1 MQTEEADIIVIGGG
15 PAGLI
20 AAREASR
27 RGAAVTVLEEDAQI
41 GLPCHCAGL
50 VSMKGLESIGV
61 PSRAP
66 FVQNTV
72 RGARFF
78 SPSGLSFT
86 VERDK
91 AVANVVDRRLFDKVL
106 AQQAEEAGARMEL
119 GFKVQGVERLKTG
132 ISVSGEEA
140 SYRAKIV
147 IDAEGVSS
155 RILKAIGLKPLDPTC
170 LLTGLQMD
178 LQGVDVDPEYVE
190 VHTGQRIAPG
200 FFAWA
205 IPLGEHSARVG
216 LACKGANPRELL
228 ERFIKDWLGHQR
240 LPERGATRSGQIVT
254 CGPIGKASSDN
265 FLVVGDA
272 AGQVKPTTGGG
283 VILGGS
289 CASIAGEVAAEAV
302 NCGELSDTCLQR
314 YESLWKKRFG
324 KEFRTMLLARRAM
337 NSLSD
342 KAIDKIFKIVIDGN
356 LQGLLSAE
364 GDMDFQRG
372 ALLKLLK
379 SKEVLKLLPLFLK
392 SRVSF

>member
-1 MQTEEADIIVIGGG
+1 MQTEETDILVVGGG

-27 RGAAVTVLEEDAQI
+27 RGAVVTVLEEDAEI

-50 VSMKGLESIGV
+50 VSIKGLESIGV
-61 PSRAP
+61 PSEGP

-91 AVANVVDRRLFDKVL
+91 AVASVVDRRLFDKFL

-132 ISVSGEEA
+132 ISVRGEEA
-140 SYRAKIV
+140 SSRAKIV

-155 RILKAIGLKPLDPTC
+155 KILKAVGLKPLDRTC
-170 LLTGLQMD
+170 LLTGLQLD

-190 VHTGQRIAPG
+190 VHTGQGIAPR
-200 FFAWA
+200 FFAWV
-205 IPLGEHSARVG
+205 IPLGEHWARVG

-228 ERFIKDWLGHQR
+228 ERFIKDRLGDQR
-240 LPERGATRSGQIVT
+240 LLEQAATRSGQIVT
-254 CGPIGKASSDN
+254 CGPIEKTFDGS

-283 VILGGS
+283 VVLGGA
-289 CASIAGEVAAEAV
+289 CASFAGEVAAEAV
-302 NCGELSDTCLQR
+302 NSGELSGTFLQR
-314 YESLWKKRFG
+314 YESLWKERFG
-324 KEFRTMLLARRAM
+324 KEFRTMLLARRIM
-337 NSLSD
+337 NRLSD
-342 KAIDKIFKIVIDGN
+342 RTIDRLFKAVIDGN

-364 GDMDFQRG
+364 GDMDFQRRV
-372 ALLKLLK
+372 LLKLLK
-379 SKEVLKLLPLFLK
+379 NKDFLK
-392 SRVSF
+392 ILPSFLRALPPF